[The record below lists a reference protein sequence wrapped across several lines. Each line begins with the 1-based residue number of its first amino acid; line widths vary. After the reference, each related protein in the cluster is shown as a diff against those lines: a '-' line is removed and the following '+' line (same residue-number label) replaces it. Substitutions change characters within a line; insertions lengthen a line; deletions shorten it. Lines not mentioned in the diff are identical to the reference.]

1 MTKTGG
7 ERDAAAVGR
16 RELLAGAAGAAGLF
30 GLGALARAREE
41 SAPLVRPPGSRPEA
55 EFLARCLRCDRC
67 RSVCHTDAVGVAHLE
82 DGLLAMRTPVMA
94 FHLGHCDFCRRCA
107 EVCPTGAIEDFD
119 PKTAK
124 IGLAVVTESCIALRT
139 GACTKC
145 HEACP
150 YDAVAL
156 DHRRRPVVD
165 PQKCNGCGMCE
176 LICPSNVFQAY
187 QAKRVRGIVVR
198 PSAALTGGPDGADGS
213 SDEVRREAS

>member
-7 ERDAAAVGR
+7 SKSAAGVGR
-16 RELLAGAAGAAGLF
+16 RGLLAGAAGAAGLF
-30 GLGALARAREE
+30 GLGALARAHAA
-41 SAPLVRPPGSRPEA
+41 APLVRPPGSRPEA

-94 FHLGHCDFCRRCA
+94 FHLGHCDFCRKCA

-119 PKTAK
+119 PETVR

-145 HEACP
+145 REACP
-150 YDAVAL
+150 YDAVTL
-156 DHRRRPVVD
+156 DARRRPVVD
-165 PQKCNGCGMCE
+165 PEKCNGCGMCE

-187 QAKRVRGIVVR
+187 QGKRVRGIVVR
-198 PSAALTGGPDGADGS
+198 PLSVADGAAEEPADPSG
-213 SDEVRREAS
+213 RKEAAE